1 MINKP
6 SPLLYIYT
14 HMSALFN
21 FNPAD
26 HETTLNDFM
35 DVAIMQKH
43 SSYIAVVH
51 VGTDKTTRILP
62 RPTDPPKYAHLSQ
75 ITHEIDILGHTV
87 AHVFSVTKSMLGLAW
102 AGRLYDESQGLIPT
116 QLYKDVTDP
125 DKKAERSLAGFYLSP
140 TRPVTKSLPL
150 LCKAR
155 VMDFFTQTTGL
166 HTVDLGAVSG
176 LEIAILAKRKLITD
190 MNTFNSMLADNFISV
205 RPDTDNKQFVYDNLL
220 TQVSG
225 LMLEDYIKAKENR
238 PDFLIRDYVLDRY
251 FPVTLKTPL
260 KNTYIRGGW
269 PLLEAGYKFY
279 SIINNT
285 PVEYEKTIKNTMVL
299 AGLKMKGVD
308 MVEFG
313 CEMLRNHHALLVR
326 IHDDSTLRF
335 DFDTAD
341 AQDERAGWAYS
352 LFFWIPR
359 YNDNSDE
366 KWISC
371 IGHQGQYILFELTSR
386 MLFVRQHFSKSSLV
400 DNIDVTHLTVAAAQ
414 EYRYP
419 GFANE
424 CRRLLRTM
432 KQVQ

>member
-1 MINKP
+1 
-6 SPLLYIYT
+6 
-14 HMSALFN
+14 MSAPVVSVT
-21 FNPAD
+21 PA
-26 HETTLNDFM
+26 HEKALTEFM
-35 DVAIMQKH
+35 DTAVRQKH

-51 VGTDKTTRILP
+51 VGEESISHLLP
-62 RPTDPPKYAHLSQ
+62 RASDLHKYVHLSET
-75 ITHEIDILGHTV
+75 THEIDIAGNTV

-102 AGRLYDESQGLIPT
+102 AARLYDSSAGLKPT
-116 QLYKDVTDP
+116 QLYKDVTNP
-125 DKKAERSLAGFYLSP
+125 DKKADRSLAGYYLSP

-176 LEIAILAKRKLITD
+176 LEIAMLAKRKMITD
-190 MNTFNSMLADNFISV
+190 MNTFNTLLADNFISV
-205 RPDTDNKQFVYDNLL
+205 RPDTDGKQFVYDNLL

-225 LMLEDYIKAKENR
+225 LMLEDYVKVKENR
-238 PDFLIRDYVLDRY
+238 PDFLIRDDVIDRY
-251 FPVTLKTPL
+251 FPATLKTPQ
-260 KNTYIRGGW
+260 KNIYIRDGW

-279 SIINNT
+279 SIISNT
-285 PVEYEKTIKNTMVL
+285 PVEYEKPIMNTMVL

-308 MVEFG
+308 MIEFG
-313 CEMLRNHHALLVR
+313 CEMLKKHHALLLR
-326 IHDDSTLRF
+326 IHDDTTLRF
-335 DFDTAD
+335 DFDTTD
-341 AQDERAGWAYS
+341 TTDERAGWAYS

-359 YNDNSDE
+359 YKDDDKTGE

-400 DNIDVTHLTVAAAQ
+400 DNIDVSHLTVAAAQ

-419 GFANE
+419 GFASE
-424 CRRLLRTM
+424 CRRLLHTM
-432 KQVQ
+432 REVS